1 MDKNTLKPI
10 ELHIENEQ
18 KYLSYLFN
26 IDASDCLTIDDKV
39 FLNKT
44 LKTIFCS
51 IKKVYQDGNKVELD
65 IILDVCKQSNQNITY
80 EQLKTIKEFFSD
92 FENIE
97 IVKNRLKQDYLKQ
110 VSIKQKIEKL
120 LIRANESTD
129 INIEEVKK
137 LNEQL
142 NDSLLELES
151 DEKNLLFFS
160 DMVPMYQ
167 EILKNRDEGKKYTLG
182 VHWLDKYIT
191 YPGEPGDMMSFAM
204 RKGEGKCIN
213 KDSLLLT
220 ENGFQ
225 YIDSFSKNKEGFNF
239 DINNKCLIGNR
250 DLIKPEAFYEETV
263 KKTIKIKT
271 RFGFEIEGTP
281 EHPILIINDVCKY
294 EYKKLEDIS
303 ENDYVIIFNNT
314 QIYSKKNKNFDFI
327 FEKKK
332 STSNIKKVNLPEK
345 ITKNLARFLGYYI
358 GNGIISK
365 NCVAISTKNVK
376 IQKDVLHILK
386 DFNLKIGKISDEKD
400 LRISSVVFKEF
411 IKYLIGNQLKEKT
424 TARYKNVPEFIL
436 QGTKEIQI
444 EFLKGLF
451 DCDSWANNEKLEYYT
466 ASKQLCKE
474 VQLMLLNMG
483 IFSFQDSK
491 YLEKYDHEYFELTI
505 TSEDFDNYKKLV
517 NFNSLKYNFKISNI
531 KRNTNIKTIPFIKS
545 YIKEEL
551 KILRNSLG
559 VTQKSFII
567 IDGKLQKYGI
577 RHLEKLNNTI
587 AKNLTFS
594 NLEKMLNVIEEQK
607 YYHQYKEIQNI
618 KNMLES
624 IKNSDFLYDKIEKIN
639 IIKEEK
645 KVYDFTISNEHN
657 FYSNGI
663 ISHNTVFGLNLANVQ
678 INQKIPVIYFC
689 FDMGWITIM
698 DRWLCLR
705 EGFLQGELLQEDK
718 TRDQVRK
725 ITRSLDSLKTIDNFI
740 FYPAA
745 SMSLTELNSYLYKAK
760 NEFRKRGVLGPNDNY
775 CILYFDTLDMI
786 DEFSGVDAYGIK
798 YGVNKL
804 HSILRQHQCFAVNL
818 LQLNEN
824 IIRAKKP
831 KELEDVKKIRFTKE
845 DIEGGASYASR
856 SRVVIIGT
864 RPKAMMKSF
873 FPEEKELIDL
883 EEDIMYLSIDKQNDG
898 DTGRIPPLIFDT
910 TTYRLDAKKGN

>member
-204 RKGEGKCIN
+204 RKGEGK
-213 KDSLLLT
+213 
-220 ENGFQ
+220 
-225 YIDSFSKNKEGFNF
+225 
-239 DINNKCLIGNR
+239 
-250 DLIKPEAFYEETV
+250 
-263 KKTIKIKT
+263 TI
-271 RFGFEIEGTP
+271 
-281 EHPILIINDVCKY
+281 
-294 EYKKLEDIS
+294 
-303 ENDYVIIFNNT
+303 
-314 QIYSKKNKNFDFI
+314 
-327 FEKKK
+327 
-332 STSNIKKVNLPEK
+332 
-345 ITKNLARFLGYYI
+345 
-358 GNGIISK
+358 
-365 NCVAISTKNVK
+365 
-376 IQKDVLHILK
+376 
-386 DFNLKIGKISDEKD
+386 
-400 LRISSVVFKEF
+400 
-411 IKYLIGNQLKEKT
+411 
-424 TARYKNVPEFIL
+424 
-436 QGTKEIQI
+436 
-444 EFLKGLF
+444 
-451 DCDSWANNEKLEYYT
+451 
-466 ASKQLCKE
+466 
-474 VQLMLLNMG
+474 
-483 IFSFQDSK
+483 
-491 YLEKYDHEYFELTI
+491 
-505 TSEDFDNYKKLV
+505 
-517 NFNSLKYNFKISNI
+517 
-531 KRNTNIKTIPFIKS
+531 
-545 YIKEEL
+545 
-551 KILRNSLG
+551 
-559 VTQKSFII
+559 
-567 IDGKLQKYGI
+567 
-577 RHLEKLNNTI
+577 
-587 AKNLTFS
+587 
-594 NLEKMLNVIEEQK
+594 
-607 YYHQYKEIQNI
+607 
-618 KNMLES
+618 
-624 IKNSDFLYDKIEKIN
+624 
-639 IIKEEK
+639 
-645 KVYDFTISNEHN
+645 
-657 FYSNGI
+657 
-663 ISHNTVFGLNLANVQ
+663 FGLNLANVQ

-798 YGVNKL
+798 YGINKL

-824 IIRAKKP
+824 VIRAKKP